1 MDSGQFEGADFK
13 SDVCQIVSV
22 EHFFLWH
29 EIQDGRQ
36 ENKMIFNCFTFRPL
50 RSTICRRNQINFR
63 YINCEVTCHH
73 LLTSWYKLH
82 GCRSK

>member
-13 SDVCQIVSV
+13 SVVCQIISV

-36 ENKMIFNCFTFRPL
+36 ENKMIL
-50 RSTICRRNQINFR
+50 IVS
-63 YINCEVTCHH
+63 
-73 LLTSWYKLH
+73 LSALYKALFA
-82 GCRSK
+82 GIIK